1 MDCPVCGKKVRTDYL
16 KSWKYGEFEVKRYRC
31 SECESAFN
39 FYTGKGI
46 TFYVPKPQEE

>member
-1 MDCPVCGKKVRTDYL
+1 MDCPVCRNKMKTGDI
-16 KSWKYGEFEVKRYRC
+16 KSWKYGDYEVKRYRC

-46 TFYVPKPQEE
+46 TFTVPKKAEE